1 VPWRNA
7 RSRTNGTLKSLN
19 PQNISNGIPILT
31 RYGEE
36 AGMSALRIAVV
47 IASRG
52 RPLEVSYVLQALQA
66 QTKPP
71 SAIVLSVET
80 ASDIPPHESD
90 VAVITGPSGLTRQR
104 NRGMELV
111 LADSDIIV
119 FFDDDFLPTTT
130 ALAGIAA
137 LFQSDPR
144 IVGASGLVLH
154 DGVTSGGVP
163 LDIASALLESFEA
176 VPPAPIRNR
185 NIRWAYGC
193 NMAFR
198 ASSIGSIRFDENLPL
213 YGWQEDVDFSTQ
225 IAKSGRV
232 VKTNAFAGVHLGVHK
247 SRSSG
252 ISLGYSQIVNP
263 VYLVRKG
270 TMSPAKA
277 ALLMA
282 RNLAANHFK
291 AIAPEP
297 WIDRRG
303 RVRGNWRG
311 IAHVLRGQ
319 IDPAAILKF

>member
-1 VPWRNA
+1 
-7 RSRTNGTLKSLN
+7 
-19 PQNISNGIPILT
+19 
-31 RYGEE
+31 
-36 AGMSALRIAVV
+36 M
-47 IASRG
+47 
-52 RPLEVSYVLQALQA
+52 EVSYVLEALKG

-80 ASDIPPHESD
+80 PADIPAHDSDI
-90 VAVITGPSGLTRQR
+90 AVITGPSGLTRQR
-104 NRGMELV
+104 NRGMELI
-111 LADSDIIV
+111 LADSDVVV
-119 FFDDDFLPTTT
+119 FFDDDFLPTTA
-130 ALAGIAA
+130 ALAGIEA
-137 LFQSDPR
+137 LFRSDHR

-154 DGVTSGGVP
+154 DGVTSGGVE
-163 LDIASALLESFEA
+163 LEIASALLEAFQA
-176 VPPAPIRNR
+176 VPAASIRNR
-185 NIRWAYGC
+185 PIRWAYGC

-198 ASSIGSIRFDENLPL
+198 ASAIGNIRFDENLPL

-225 IAKSGRV
+225 IARSGRI
-232 VKTNAFAGVHLGVHK
+232 VKTNAFAGVHLGVNK

-252 ISLGYSQIVNP
+252 VSLGYSQIINP

-282 RNLAANHFK
+282 RNLTANHLK
-291 AIAPEP
+291 ALAPEA

-311 IAHVLRGQ
+311 IADVLRGQ